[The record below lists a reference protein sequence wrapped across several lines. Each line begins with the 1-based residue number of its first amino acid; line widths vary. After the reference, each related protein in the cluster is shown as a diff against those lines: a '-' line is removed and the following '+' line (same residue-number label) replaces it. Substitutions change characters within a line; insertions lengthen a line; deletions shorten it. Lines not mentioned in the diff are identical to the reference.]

1 MNNVIQLKNKIE
13 INRLNN
19 ATELHLIDDVSNTS
33 NKRWVACLVKVASS
47 QDRKAYSYLYAH
59 FAPKLKSFFIQRG
72 ATPGLAE
79 ELIQDT
85 FITIWQKAHYY
96 SAEKS
101 YVSTWIYTIARNKRL
116 DRERKNKRHLNYLNS
131 LEDDEPKLS
140 LDDPYEYSASSELQN
155 LIAALPEPQPKI
167 MQCIYFEGK
176 SHQATANEMNLTIGT
191 VKGQI
196 RSAITRLKHLTRSNE
211 SVI

>member
-1 MNNVIQLKNKIE
+1 MNNVVPINNKTDIKTDESPSDRMNLIE
-13 INRLNN
+13 D
-19 ATELHLIDDVSNTS
+19 HSNTS
-33 NKRWVACLVKVASS
+33 NKRWVACLVKVAKD
-47 QDRKAYSYLYAH
+47 QDRNAFSYLYNH
-59 FAPKLKSFFIQRG
+59 FSPKLKSFFMQRG
-72 ATPGLAE
+72 VVASSAE

-101 YVSTWIYTIARNKRL
+101 YVSTWIYTIARNKKL
-116 DRERKNKRHLNYLNS
+116 DGDRKNMRHINYVNS
-131 LEDDEPKLS
+131 IEDDEPKLS

-155 LIAALPEPQPKI
+155 LISELPEPQPKI

-176 SHQATANEMNLTIGT
+176 SHQATADEMNLTIGT

-196 RSAITRLKHLTRSNE
+196 RSAITRLKHLTRSN
-211 SVI
+211 SI